1 MQIAGDNLGG
11 DGGGPQSKAA
21 ADSLLGF
28 GTNVTERPD
37 CTRDL
42 AHPNLLYSSLEA
54 FEVAA
59 KLVVPQG
66 ELQPECDR
74 FGMDSVGS
82 SDLNSVLELKAPGLK
97 EGSKLII

>member
-21 ADSLLGF
+21 ADSLLGL
-28 GTNVTERPD
+28 GTNVAE
-37 CTRDL
+37 CSHSTRDL
-42 AHPNLLYSSLEA
+42 AHPNLLCSSLEA

-59 KLVVPQG
+59 NLVVPQC

-82 SDLNSVLELKAPGLK
+82 SDLNSVLELKRPRLQGC
-97 EGSKLII
+97 S